1 MPFQLNITTH
11 VFSIQ
16 NYHTW
21 AGANFSRSSLR
32 PRLLYTRRGAEGVN
46 REEEEELSALAVFG
60 FRDEEV
66 SSTEVEV
73 SLSAVSSLVSI
84 HEL

>member
-1 MPFQLNITTH
+1 MRT
-11 VFSIQ
+11 
-16 NYHTW
+16 
-21 AGANFSRSSLR
+21 
-32 PRLLYTRRGAEGVN
+32 GAEGVN
-46 REEEEELSALAVFG
+46 REEEEDLSALAVFG
-60 FRDEEV
+60 LREEEV